1 MSYINHCG
9 YGYSKRLCESVTSW
23 FMREYFRHHEI
34 DVEVEHRG
42 LKRECALGYCDV
54 VGSYRKP
61 RKFLIEMQT
70 HLDKKEYTKTLLHE
84 LWHVYQWVSGDLKS
98 KRGNLIFE
106 GVRVDNFE
114 YEDQPHEIEA
124 RETEETL
131 YKEYHEER
139 LESLR

>member
-1 MSYINHCG
+1 MSYINHYG

-54 VGSYRKP
+54 VGSYRK
-61 RKFLIEMQT
+61 
-70 HLDKKEYTKTLLHE
+70 TLLHE
-84 LWHVYQWVSGDLKS
+84 LWHVYQWVSGDLTS

-106 GVRVDNFE
+106 GVPVDNFE

-131 YKEYHEER
+131 Y
-139 LESLR
+139 LEFLNN

>member
-23 FMREYFRHHEI
+23 FMREYFRHHKI

-42 LKRECALGYCDV
+42 LKREYALGYCDV

-84 LWHVYQWVSGDLKS
+84 LWHVYQHVKGLPQCEEEAESMENILVNQFSKS
-98 KRGNLIFE
+98 
-106 GVRVDNFE
+106 
-114 YEDQPHEIEA
+114 
-124 RETEETL
+124 
-131 YKEYHEER
+131 
-139 LESLR
+139 